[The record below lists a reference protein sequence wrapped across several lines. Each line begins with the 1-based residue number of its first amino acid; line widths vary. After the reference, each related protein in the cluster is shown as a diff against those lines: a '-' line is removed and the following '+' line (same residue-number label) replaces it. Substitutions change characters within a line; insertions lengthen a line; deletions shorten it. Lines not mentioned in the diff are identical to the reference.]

1 MSRVE
6 NFLRLAADAR
16 IRTWELPLQEVH
28 LALEQPNALLI
39 DVREKE
45 EWLAGHIAGAIHL
58 SRGIIEFQIQDQ
70 APDLNTPII
79 LCDYRGR
86 RSDLVADNL
95 QKMGYNN
102 VMTVAGG
109 LEAWSAAGLP
119 VHREPEGVP
128 T

>member
-6 NFLRLAADAR
+6 NFLKLAADAR
-16 IRTWELPLQEVH
+16 TRTWELPLQEVH
-28 LALEQPNALLI
+28 FALEQPNALLI

-86 RSDLVADNL
+86 RSALVADNL
-95 QKMGYNN
+95 QKMGY
-102 VMTVAGG
+102 TTWRPWRA
-109 LEAWSAAGLP
+109 AWRRGARPACPSIAS
-119 VHREPEGVP
+119 RRRS
-128 T
+128 